1 MRADSCHSKTEKC
14 WTMFQIILFLFFP
27 TILVRISSLPIL
39 QDYEHLALSDKR
51 ILQKEYFL
59 QHMMSTIA
67 LQPADHVRRLNRT
80 EMAEILLHQQSKR
93 HKRSNTRMC
102 SSTSRSTDKEHC
114 CMESVEIDFHD
125 LGWTFVLAPRTVEY
139 KFCRGSCNPELVG
152 PSVFT
157 SAAAQLHRVW
167 TQ

>member
-1 MRADSCHSKTEKC
+1 
-14 WTMFQIILFLFFP
+14 MFQIILFLFFP

-39 QDYEHLALSDKR
+39 QDYQHLVISDKR

-59 QHMMSTIA
+59 KQMMFSIA
-67 LQPADHVRRLNRT
+67 LQPADQVRRLNRT

-102 SSTSRSTDKEHC
+102 SRSSRSTHKEYC
-114 CMESVEIDFHD
+114 CMESVDIDFHD
-125 LGWTFVLAPRTVEY
+125 LGWKFVIAPRTVEY
-139 KFCRGSCNPELVG
+139 KFCRGSCNQELVG

-157 SAAAQLHRVW
+157 SAAAQLRRV
-167 TQ
+167 